1 MGRKLNISTPTVI
14 NTELIPLDE
23 SFYIEPNG
31 QLEQWYYD
39 NTNQYAP
46 NRRTTPLTL
55 TPKIS
60 AFDADTRQ
68 RYSPAF
74 YTVQWFEKAY
84 DSNTGDYV
92 ETEITNIVDGDNV
105 DYVKSG
111 NNLIVKKNVSYT
123 RAVTIRCQA
132 TYIDPRDSGVT
143 YMVGDSVNLST
154 NRDASVE
161 YPSLDILCPSSQAYN
176 PLTDATSQ
184 FTLNAHADKG
194 GTDVTAS
201 TYFVWYA
208 IDNNA
213 EVLADTM
220 PWYVSGQNTSA
231 LVVDAMYGE
240 DIRVVLRAKENA
252 AAATLYPPKVFR
264 TIHWRIPDVD
274 TNVKS
279 NNGGAVRSNT
289 IDMTFETIC
298 NIRHTILSDAMKAEH
313 LHFNWKIR
321 KNNTATETDMG
332 WGQRMTMAASALR
345 NTIGSSSSLASTLV
359 FPYVYLL
366 GAYEKVTEDGV
377 VVTED
382 DAPVFDRPVF

>member
-1 MGRKLNISTPTVI
+1 M
-14 NTELIPLDE
+14 
-23 SFYIEPNG
+23 
-31 QLEQWYYD
+31 
-39 NTNQYAP
+39 
-46 NRRTTPLTL
+46 
-55 TPKIS
+55 
-60 AFDADTRQ
+60 
-68 RYSPAF
+68 
-74 YTVQWFEKAY
+74 
-84 DSNTGDYV
+84 
-92 ETEITNIVDGDNV
+92 
-105 DYVKSG
+105 
-111 NNLIVKKNVSYT
+111 
-123 RAVTIRCQA
+123 
-132 TYIDPRDSGVT
+132 T
-143 YMVGDSVNLST
+143 YMVGDIVNLST

-161 YPSLDILCPSSQAYN
+161 YPSLDILCPSSQSYN

-184 FTLNAHADKG
+184 FTLNAHAENG
-194 GTDVTAS
+194 SNDVTAS

-208 IDNNA
+208 IDDNA

-220 PWYVSGQNTSA
+220 SWYVSGQNTSA

-298 NIRHTILSDAMKAEH
+298 NIRHAILSDEMKAEH

-332 WGQRMTMAASALR
+332 WGQRMTMDASALR

-377 VVTED
+377 VVTD
-382 DAPVFDRPVF
+382 DDTPVFDRPVF